1 MKKISKLICFFFF
14 LFLFS
19 TKVYAYSDDYVISK
33 YDININVNENN
44 SFDITEK
51 ITVDFKNEKHG
62 IIRKIPLQNE
72 YHDNAKISNLKIN
85 ENYTKSEENKEL
97 QLKIGDE
104 NKKIIGEKEYII
116 KYNYKLP
123 INKDEYNDEFYFN
136 IIGDDWDTTIDNITF
151 KITMPKDFDKNEIY
165 FTYGRYGSTDSELIK
180 YTVNKNVIEGSY
192 IGILD
197 SYNAIT
203 VKINLPNKYF
213 SLGFIGN
220 LPFIIP
226 IILTLISIIIFLIK
240 GTNKRKSYPV
250 EYFPPKGL
258 NSLDVS
264 YIYKGKISNK
274 GIVSLLICLVSKGY
288 IKIIEDG
295 CEIKLQKLK
304 EYSGRNRCERIFF
317 EGLFSE
323 GDVVLV
329 SSLKRKFYPTID
341 KIRKIK
347 QNKTTQNRYFEKNN
361 KKYKIVILINMI
373 LSFVISLLLEAY
385 LENAQLI
392 LLIWL
397 LLTLT
402 QVPFLFTKKY
412 TSIKICM
419 GVFCFVFLLGAT
431 FILMENINVIYIELV
446 CLLIM
451 YLCLKNIK
459 KRTEY
464 GNELLNKIKGFK
476 KFLIAVEKDKLEA
489 LVDENP
495 YYFYDILPYAYVLG
509 ITNKYIKKFEGIAL
523 KNENFYSNDTLDF
536 NQMSRLMDDNMY
548 RINRIITS
556 HDFEYKPTENYGYSS
571 SSSSSSPSS
580 SGYSGGGSGGGG
592 GRAW

>member
-165 FTYGRYGSTDSELIK
+165 FTYGRYGLTDSELIK

-240 GTNKRKSYPV
+240 GINKRKEYPV
-250 EYFPPKGL
+250 EYLPPKGL

-274 GIVSLLICLVSKGY
+274 AVVSLLICLAGKGY

-295 CEIKLQKLK
+295 KDIKLQKLK
-304 EYSGRNRCERIFF
+304 EYNERNRCERIFF
-317 EGLFSE
+317 EGLFLGKDS
-323 GDVVLV
+323 VYI
-329 SSLKRKFYPTID
+329 SSLKRRFYRTID
-341 KIRKIK
+341 EIRKIK
-347 QNKTTQNRYFEKNN
+347 LNKTTQNKYFEKSN
-361 KKYKIVILINMI
+361 KYKKIILVNMI
-373 LSFVISLLLEAY
+373 LSFVISLSLE
-385 LENAQLI
+385 LFFENIQI
-392 LLIWL
+392 ML
-397 LLTLT
+397 LLGLLLFIPSITLI
-402 QVPFLFTKKY
+402 FSKKY
-412 TSIKICM
+412 TRFLKIFM
-419 GVFCFVFLLGAT
+419 NLFSFIIFLGVAFIFVR
-431 FILMENINVIYIELV
+431 NKSVIYIELI

-451 YLCLKNIK
+451 YLCLINIK

-464 GNELLNKIKGFK
+464 GNELLNKIRGFR
-476 KFLIAVEKDKLEA
+476 KFLITVEKDKLKL
-489 LVDENP
+489 LVEDNP
-495 YYFYDILPYAYVLG
+495 NYFYDILPYAYVLG
-509 ITNKYIKKFEGIAL
+509 ITNKYIRKFEVIAL
-523 KNENFYSNDTLDF
+523 RDNTSISMDYSDMREF
-536 NQMSRLMDDNMY
+536 NQMQRLIDYNMNKIC
-548 RINRIITS
+548 RTISTRDIESIS
-556 HDFEYKPTENYGYSS
+556 GNYNYSS
-571 SSSSSSPSS
+571 SSSSSS
-580 SGYSGGGSGGGG
+580 GYAGGGSGGGG

>member
-1 MKKISKLICFFFF
+1 MKKLSKILFLFFFF
-14 LFLFS
+14 FLFS

-72 YHDNAKISNLKIN
+72 YHDSAKISNLKIN
-85 ENYTKSEENKEL
+85 ENYTKSEENREL

-180 YTVNKNVIEGSY
+180 YTANKNVIEGSY

-226 IILTLISIIIFLIK
+226 IILTLLSIIIFLIK

-264 YIYKGKISNK
+264 YIY
-274 GIVSLLICLVSKGY
+274 
-288 IKIIEDG
+288 IK
-295 CEIKLQKLK
+295 
-304 EYSGRNRCERIFF
+304 
-317 EGLFSE
+317 
-323 GDVVLV
+323 
-329 SSLKRKFYPTID
+329 
-341 KIRKIK
+341 
-347 QNKTTQNRYFEKNN
+347 EK
-361 KKYKIVILINMI
+361 
-373 LSFVISLLLEAY
+373 
-385 LENAQLI
+385 
-392 LLIWL
+392 
-397 LLTLT
+397 
-402 QVPFLFTKKY
+402 
-412 TSIKICM
+412 
-419 GVFCFVFLLGAT
+419 
-431 FILMENINVIYIELV
+431 
-446 CLLIM
+446 
-451 YLCLKNIK
+451 
-459 KRTEY
+459 
-464 GNELLNKIKGFK
+464 
-476 KFLIAVEKDKLEA
+476 
-489 LVDENP
+489 
-495 YYFYDILPYAYVLG
+495 
-509 ITNKYIKKFEGIAL
+509 
-523 KNENFYSNDTLDF
+523 
-536 NQMSRLMDDNMY
+536 
-548 RINRIITS
+548 
-556 HDFEYKPTENYGYSS
+556 
-571 SSSSSSPSS
+571 
-580 SGYSGGGSGGGG
+580 
-592 GRAW
+592 

>member
-1 MKKISKLICFFFF
+1 MKKLSKILFLFFFF
-14 LFLFS
+14 FLFS

-72 YHDNAKISNLKIN
+72 YHDSAKISNLKIN

-104 NKKIIGEKEYII
+104 NKKFIGEKEYII

-226 IILTLISIIIFLIK
+226 IILTLISIIIFVIK

-274 GIVSLLICLVSKGY
+274 AVVSLLICLAGKGY

-295 CEIKLQKLK
+295 KDIKLQKLK
-304 EYSGRNRCERIFF
+304 EYNERNRCERIFF
-317 EGLFSE
+317 EGLFLGKDS
-323 GDVVLV
+323 VYI
-329 SSLKRKFYPTID
+329 SSLKRRFYRTID
-341 KIRKIK
+341 EIRKIK
-347 QNKTTQNRYFEKNN
+347 LNKTTQNRYFEKNN

-373 LSFVISLLLEAY
+373 LSFVVSLLLEAY

-402 QVPFLFTKKY
+402 QVPFLFTEKY

-419 GVFCFVFLLGAT
+419 GVFCFVFLLGAA
-431 FILMENINVIYIELV
+431 FILMENINVIYIEFV

-464 GNELLNKIKGFK
+464 GNELLNKIRGFR
-476 KFLIAVEKDKLEA
+476 KFLITVEKDKLKL
-489 LVDENP
+489 LVEDNP
-495 YYFYDILPYAYVLG
+495 NYFYDILPYAYVLG
-509 ITNKYIKKFEGIAL
+509 ITNKYIRKFEVIAL
-523 KNENFYSNDTLDF
+523 RDNTSISMDYSDMREF
-536 NQMSRLMDDNMY
+536 NQMQRLMDYNMNKIC
-548 RINRIITS
+548 RTISTRDIESIS
-556 HDFEYKPTENYGYSS
+556 GNYNYSS
-571 SSSSSSPSS
+571 SSSSSS
-580 SGYSGGGSGGGG
+580 GYAGGGSGGGG

>member
-1 MKKISKLICFFFF
+1 MKKISKLICIFFF

-240 GTNKRKSYPV
+240 GINKRKEYPV
-250 EYFPPKGL
+250 EYLPPKGL

-274 GIVSLLICLVSKGY
+274 AVVSLLIYLAGKGY

-295 CEIKLQKLK
+295 KDIKLQKLK
-304 EYSGRNRCERIFF
+304 EYNERNRCERIFF
-317 EGLFSE
+317 DGLFLGKDS
-323 GDVVLV
+323 VYI
-329 SSLKRKFYPTID
+329 SSLKRRFYRTID
-341 KIRKIK
+341 EIRKIK
-347 QNKTTQNRYFEKNN
+347 LNKTTQNKYFEKNN
-361 KKYKIVILINMI
+361 KYKRIILVNMI
-373 LSFVISLLLEAY
+373 LSFVISLSLE
-385 LENAQLI
+385 LFFENIQI
-392 LLIWL
+392 ML
-397 LLTLT
+397 LLGLL
-402 QVPFLFTKKY
+402 LFIPSIALIFSKKY
-412 TSIKICM
+412 TRFLKIFM
-419 GVFCFVFLLGAT
+419 NLFSFIIFLGVAFIFVR
-431 FILMENINVIYIELV
+431 NKSVIYIELI

-451 YLCLKNIK
+451 YLCLINIR

-464 GNELLNKIKGFK
+464 GNELLNKIRGFR
-476 KFLIAVEKDKLEA
+476 KFLITVEKDKLKL
-489 LVDENP
+489 LVEDNP
-495 YYFYDILPYAYVLG
+495 NYFYDILPYAYVLG
-509 ITNKYIKKFEGIAL
+509 ITNKYIRKFEVIAL
-523 KNENFYSNDTLDF
+523 RDNTSISMDYSDMREF
-536 NQMSRLMDDNMY
+536 NQMQRLMDYNMNKIC
-548 RINRIITS
+548 RTISTRDIESIS
-556 HDFEYKPTENYGYSS
+556 GNYNYSS
-571 SSSSSSPSS
+571 SSSSS